1 MYSGRVAFVRPRIR
15 PLTNAATITKPAGRR
30 CDSRHRKILSEG
42 LSGETLPA
50 HPLPHPEQ
58 SSCLQAIR
66 FLEFRTKERKRVVDS
81 GFCSAIEDAA
91 YDKLVRASFLSS
103 S

>member
-1 MYSGRVAFVRPRIR
+1 M
-15 PLTNAATITKPAGRR
+15 
-30 CDSRHRKILSEG
+30 ILFDG
-42 LSGETLPA
+42 LSSQTLPKFA

-58 SSCLQAIR
+58 SFCLQAIR

-91 YDKLVRASFLSS
+91 YDKLVRASFLSTS
-103 S
+103 WLLLL